1 MDLCICNNTQHAT
14 TPPANLIQF
23 IDCPVTTQSKGLH
36 TWDCQPYTCTFIYYH
51 LLMLSFSFVEMF
63 MYMCVYTYMRIY
75 ICICV
80 CAYIC
85 IYIHIYTYI
94 YVHKNTYAGSVP
106 RSRSRNCRL
115 NWLLQRR
122 GPWDSSPA
130 KLAVSPKWMALLMR
144 NMIEN
149 DDKPSNVG
157 VSCFQTNPCWTLRKW
172 NLGDHVLSWIY
183 VFLERSNKAPWK
195 DPGLWKDRKRM
206 KKETHFKIEGTPV
219 FH

>member
-23 IDCPVTTQSKGLH
+23 IDYPVTTQSKGLH
-36 TWDCQPYTCTFIYYH
+36 IWDCQPYTCTFIYFH
-51 LLMLSFSFVEMF
+51 LLRLSFSFVEMF
-63 MYMCVYTYMRIY
+63 MYVCLYIHVHKH
-75 ICICV
+75 ICIYVCV
-80 CAYIC
+80 CAC
-85 IYIHIYTYI
+85 MHTYMCT
-94 YVHKNTYAGSVP
+94 KNTYAGSAP

-130 KLAVSPKWMALLMR
+130 KLEVSPKWIALLMR
-144 NMIEN
+144 NVIEH

-157 VSCFQTNPCWTLRKW
+157 VSCVQTNPCWTLRKW

-183 VFLERSNKAPWK
+183 FSWNEATNRHEKIRASERIEKGWK
-195 DPGLWKDRKRM
+195 RKRIL
-206 KKETHFKIEGTPV
+206 KQKGHLCSTRL
-219 FH
+219 